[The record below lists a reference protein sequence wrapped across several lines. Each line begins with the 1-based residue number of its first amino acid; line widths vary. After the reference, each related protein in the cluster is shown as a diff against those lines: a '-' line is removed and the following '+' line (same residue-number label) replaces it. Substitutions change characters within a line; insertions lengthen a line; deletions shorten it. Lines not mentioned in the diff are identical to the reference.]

1 MEKKRKKN
9 EKKVSTLHD
18 SSKSKKPLYICKNI
32 IKISFINIFITK
44 IQNNQFNTKPSFCYD
59 KCVNCS
65 AKANYLIEEIN
76 DKHITPQNKILDEL
90 IRHGHKRA
98 LKYPHQK
105 RFRNTVEAR
114 LELIKHIE
122 EYHIESSSVNFKTK
136 PSAQNLNENKK
147 HKKNNLKN
155 DTTSAIMINPG
166 MINLGNSCFISATIQ
181 SLKCVPL
188 ISNYFLNGGFK

>member
-1 MEKKRKKN
+1 MFLLLA
-9 EKKVSTLHD
+9 KVSTMHD
-18 SSKSKKPLYICKNI
+18 SSKVRNLFIYE
-32 IKISFINIFITK
+32 KISFINIFITK

-65 AKANYLIEEIN
+65 AKVNYLKEDIN

-122 EYHIESSSVNFKTK
+122 EYHIKSSSVNFKTN
-136 PSAQNLNENKK
+136 PSAQDLNENKK
-147 HKKNNLKN
+147 HKKKNLKN
-155 DTTSAIMINPG
+155 DTTLAMITPG